1 MIGNAIMKK
10 ILLTAFDPFGGDSF
24 NAAQYAVENCKAPE
38 GFELCKMIV
47 PTVFGLAAE
56 KVAEEIERLRPDVII
71 SVGEGSAR
79 HMVTPERIGIN
90 VMDARIP
97 DNAGYQPVDE
107 KIAAGGPDAYFSI
120 LPIKAMVERMKAAGF
135 AAEVSNSA
143 GTFVCNSL
151 MYGVLHYVNTH
162 FYDGAARNYMEDP
175 FSSGPSGNGSG
186 IPDRKTACKSC
197 IDEASVHGS
206 ENYRPI
212 AGFIHVPADRPVV
225 NPDGS
230 IVPVP
235 LTSALAIS
243 EALKVLE

>member
-1 MIGNAIMKK
+1 MKK

-56 KVAEEIERLRPDVII
+56 KVAEEIERIRPDVII

-97 DNAGYQPVDE
+97 DNAGYQPADE
-107 KIAAGGPDAYFSI
+107 KIAADGPDAYFSM
-120 LPIKAMVERMKAAGF
+120 LPIKAMVERMTAAGF

-162 FYDGAARNYMEDP
+162 FYESAQGNY
-175 FSSGPSGNGSG
+175 
-186 IPDRKTACKSC
+186 
-197 IDEASVHGS
+197 H
-206 ENYRPI
+206 PI

-225 NPDGS
+225 NPDGR

-243 EALKVLE
+243 EALKALE

>member
-1 MIGNAIMKK
+1 MKK

-24 NAAQYAVENCKAPE
+24 NAAQYAVENCRAPE

-97 DNAGYQPVDE
+97 DNAGCRPVDE
-107 KIAAGGPDAYFSI
+107 KIAADGPDAYFSM
-120 LPIKAMVERMKAAGF
+120 LPIKAMVERMTTAGF

-151 MYGVLHYVNTH
+151 MYGVLHYVNTQ
-162 FYDGAARNYMEDP
+162 YV
-175 FSSGPSGNGSG
+175 SG
-186 IPDRKTACKSC
+186 DAVK
-197 IDEASVHGS
+197 DYH
-206 ENYRPI
+206 PI
-212 AGFIHVPADRPVV
+212 AGFIHVPADRPESG
-225 NPDGS
+225 PDGS
-230 IVPVP
+230 IIPVP

-243 EALKVLE
+243 EALKIFE